1 MSSFGF
7 SVNKV
12 PYKIEK
18 TYELIF
24 KESRVSSDQEISIP
38 KIGDFSDLGF
48 LFPGFGILQTWG
60 FSDLGIFWIWGFSNL
75 DISSRR
81 IEGFYIEDLEFFRS
95 GIVTPEIGNFSV
107 LEIFFVSL
115 DIPTKSFLC

>member
-48 LFPGFGILQTWG
+48 CSRDSGFYRPGDFQILEFFGSGDFQ
-60 FSDLGIFWIWGFSNL
+60 DPGIFQTLGFSNL

-81 IEGFYIEDLEFFRS
+81 IEGFYLEDLEFFGSGNCYPGDWEFSRS
-95 GIVTPEIGNFSV
+95 
-107 LEIFFVSL
+107 
-115 DIPTKSFLC
+115 

>member
-48 LFPGFGILQTWG
+48 CSRDSGFYRPGDFQILEFFGSGDFQILIFLAGGLRVFISRIWN
-60 FSDLGIFWIWGFSNL
+60 FSDLGIAI
-75 DISSRR
+75 
-81 IEGFYIEDLEFFRS
+81 
-95 GIVTPEIGNFSV
+95 PEIGNFSD

-115 DIPTKSFLC
+115 DIPTKSFLY